1 MRSSTG
7 RDLVLLFLRE
17 AQGRLAGSASVS
29 AYIGKLGY
37 KIEASIVTDSWNTRP
52 SRSWIRGL
60 CGQSNSLVSFENRKQ
75 RGESRRAYTHDDAMN
90 MMSKGHK
97 RWLSDKKIVNVD
109 AGEQDRAVP
118 TAQENML
125 LYDYKAPFSQ
135 AVRKVKKLSLF
146 SLACAVGA
154 GPVMIGLDSHATS
167 LMAKAS
173 LAATLSGF
181 GLFTTYLLY
190 WFTYPY
196 VHELEYFEGKDG
208 QRYLKIKQLN
218 FLARERQ
225 ETIPLQDIEAGE
237 INSMHPLSTF
247 MARGRV
253 YYIDR
258 DYFGDKELLK
268 LLDPSTIKEE

>member
-1 MRSSTG
+1 MRSTTG
-7 RDLVLLFLRE
+7 RDIILLFLRE
-17 AQGRLAGSASVS
+17 TQRRVVGSASVS
-29 AYIGKLGY
+29 AYIGKLDNL
-37 KIEASIVTDSWNTRP
+37 ESSIVVDSWNTRT
-52 SRSWIRGL
+52 SLSWIRAL
-60 CGQSNSLVSFENRKQ
+60 CGQSNSSLSFGDRKHW
-75 RGESRRAYTHDDAMN
+75 GGSTRAYTFDDARILMN
-90 MMSKGHK
+90 KGNN
-97 RWLSDKKIVNVD
+97 RFLSDKNVVSID
-109 AGEQDRAVP
+109 TADQDNTGP
-118 TAQENML
+118 TAKENVL

-173 LAATLSGF
+173 LSATLSGF

-196 VHELEYFEGKDG
+196 VHELEYFEGRDG

-218 FLARERQ
+218 FFAREKQ
-225 ETIPLQDIEAGE
+225 ETIPLEDIEAGE

-253 YYIDR
+253 YYIDK
-258 DYFGDKELLK
+258 DYFGDRELLK
-268 LLDPSTIKEE
+268 LLDPPMVKE

>member
-1 MRSSTG
+1 MRSTAG
-7 RDLVLLFLRE
+7 RDVILLFLRE
-17 AQGRLAGSASVS
+17 VQRRRVAGSASVS
-29 AYIGKLGY
+29 GKLGNLDS
-37 KIEASIVTDSWNTRP
+37 SIVLDSWNTRP
-52 SRSWIRGL
+52 LHSWIHGL
-60 CGQSNSLVSFENRKQ
+60 CGQPNSCLWFENRKNWNQ
-75 RGESRRAYTHDDAMN
+75 SRRAYTYNDAMGMIN
-90 MMSKGHK
+90 IENQRMYSY
-97 RWLSDKKIVNVD
+97 KKVASTDSADQGNT
-109 AGEQDRAVP
+109 AP
-118 TAQENML
+118 TAQEDVL

-181 GLFTTYLLY
+181 GFFTTYLLY

-196 VHELEYFEGKDG
+196 VHELEYFEKRDG
-208 QRYLKIKQLN
+208 QRYLKIKQLS
-218 FLARERQ
+218 FLAREKQ
-225 ETIPLQDIEAGE
+225 EILPLQDIEAGE

-268 LLDPSTIKEE
+268 LLDPSAFKEE